1 MNTAHVYHKLDNG
14 KTVYWNAITLAE
26 IHTKSLRSFKS
37 AEDFWMYATGAN
49 IVDFISFAPTN
60 ETTSVLDPSSPL
72 HVQVGGSHYK
82 HFKIQPVEYTRA
94 NRFGDIEAAIIW
106 YISRWQVKGG
116 FQDLEKIKHFC
127 DLLMEMEVKYHDGDP
142 AKKQST
148 T

>member
-127 DLLMEMEVKYHDGDP
+127 ALLMGMEVKYHGGDP
-142 AKKQST
+142 TKKQST

>member
-14 KTVYWNAITLAE
+14 KTVHWNAITLAE
-26 IHTKSLRSFKS
+26 VHTQNLRSFKS
-37 AEDFWMYATGAN
+37 AEEFWMYATGAN
-49 IVDFISFAPTN
+49 IVDFISVEPTQ
-60 ETTSVLDPSSPL
+60 TTVPTPSNPLD
-72 HVQVGGSHYK
+72 VQVGGSHYK

-142 AKKQST
+142 TKKQST
-148 T
+148 PQF

>member
-26 IHTKSLRSFKS
+26 VHTKNLRSFKS

-49 IVDFISFAPTN
+49 IADFISFAPT
-60 ETTSVLDPSSPL
+60 EGTTPSSPL
-72 HVQVGGSHYK
+72 DVQVGGSHYK

>member
-1 MNTAHVYHKLDNG
+1 MSIAHVYHKLDNG
-14 KTVYWNAITLAE
+14 KTVHWSATALAE
-26 IHTKSLRSFKS
+26 VHTKNLRSFKS
-37 AEDFWMYATGAN
+37 AEEFWIYATGAN
-49 IVDFISFAPTN
+49 IVDFIETNPTTVPTPSN
-60 ETTSVLDPSSPL
+60 PLD
-72 HVQVGGSHYK
+72 VQVGGSHYK

-142 AKKQST
+142 TKKQST
-148 T
+148 PQF

>member
-14 KTVYWNAITLAE
+14 KTVYWNPADMPE
-26 IHTKSLRSFKS
+26 IHTQYLLSYKS
-37 AEDFWMYATGAN
+37 AENFWMYATGAN
-49 IVDFISFAPTN
+49 IADFISFAPTS
-60 ETTSVLDPSSPL
+60 ETTPSSPL
-72 HVQVGGSHYK
+72 DVQVGGSHYK
-82 HFKIQPVEYTRA
+82 YFKIQPVEYTRA

-142 AKKQST
+142 TKKQST
-148 T
+148 PQF

>member
-26 IHTKSLRSFKS
+26 IHTKNLRSFKS

-49 IVDFISFAPTN
+49 ILDFISFAPTN
-60 ETTSVLDPSSPL
+60 ETTPSSPL
-72 HVQVGGSHYK
+72 DVQVGGSHYK
-82 HFKIQPVEYTRA
+82 QFKIQPVEYTRA

-127 DLLMEMEVKYHDGDP
+127 DLLMEMEVKYHNGDP

>member
-1 MNTAHVYHKLDNG
+1 MSTAYVYHKLDNG
-14 KTVYWNAITLAE
+14 KTVHWDATTLAE
-26 IHTKSLRSFKS
+26 IHTEYLRSFKS
-37 AEDFWMYATGAN
+37 AEEFWMYATGAN
-49 IVDFISFAPTN
+49 IVDLITIEPTDVP
-60 ETTSVLDPSSPL
+60 TSSNPLD
-72 HVQVGGSHYK
+72 VQVGGSHYK

-142 AKKQST
+142 TKKQST
-148 T
+148 S

>member
-1 MNTAHVYHKLDNG
+1 MSIVHIYHKLDNG
-14 KTVYWNAITLAE
+14 KTVYWNAADMPE
-26 IHTKSLRSFKS
+26 ACSKQLRLFTS
-37 AEDFWMYATGAN
+37 AENFWMYATGAN
-49 IVDFISFAPTN
+49 IADFISFAPT
-60 ETTSVLDPSSPL
+60 EGTTPSSPL
-72 HVQVGGSHYK
+72 DVQVGGSHYK

>member
-1 MNTAHVYHKLDNG
+1 MTTAHVYHKLDND
-14 KTVYWNAITLAE
+14 KTVYWSATDLAE
-26 IHTKSLRSFKS
+26 VHTKNLRLFKS

-49 IVDFISFAPTN
+49 ITDLISFASTDGP
-60 ETTSVLDPSSPL
+60 SPSSPL
-72 HVQVGGSHYK
+72 DVQVGGSHYK